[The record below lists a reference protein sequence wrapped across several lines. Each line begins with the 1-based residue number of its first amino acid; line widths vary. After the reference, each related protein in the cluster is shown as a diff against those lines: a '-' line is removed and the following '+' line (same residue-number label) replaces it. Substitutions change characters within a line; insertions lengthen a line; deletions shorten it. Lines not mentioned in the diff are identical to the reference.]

1 MILFTKSKQ
10 KAKIGFL
17 NLLLVVFSVY
27 NFFISMLS
35 CIMEKNSS
43 FKITIILMISF
54 FALIS
59 CKTVSKKVDKAVLEE
74 EQKLT
79 KFLNRPVNELKI
91 ELGEPDLVE
100 INSSKNKDFIYF
112 KSKFKIRCERKF
124 EVNPKNKVIGFSSKN
139 CF

>member
-91 ELGEPDLVE
+91 ERGEPDLVE
-100 INSSKNKDFIYF
+100 INSSKNKDFW
-112 KSKFKIRCERKF
+112 
-124 EVNPKNKVIGFSSKN
+124 
-139 CF
+139 

>member
-1 MILFTKSKQ
+1 MKKKFPF
-10 KAKIGFL
+10 KI
-17 NLLLVVFSVY
+17 LVVL
-27 NFFISMLS
+27 ML
-35 CIMEKNSS
+35 
-43 FKITIILMISF
+43 SF
-54 FALIS
+54 FALVG
-59 CKTVSKKVDKAVLEE
+59 CKTVSKKVDKAILEE

-79 KFLNRPVNELKI
+79 KFLNRSVNELKI

-112 KSKFKIRCERKF
+112 KSKFKIRCERRF

>member
-1 MILFTKSKQ
+1 
-10 KAKIGFL
+10 
-17 NLLLVVFSVY
+17 
-27 NFFISMLS
+27 MLS

-112 KSKFKIRCERKF
+112 KSKFQIRCERRF